1 MEQLG
6 LITARVESGLLIAHL
21 IMAHDTVAP
30 TARVDPGLL
39 KAHNFI
45 GPNRARD
52 IFWHVNGLS
61 YLGQTWALGSF
72 GLYWPVNFSAQR

>member
-6 LITARVESGLLIAHL
+6 LITAHVESGLLTAHL
-21 IMAHDTVAP
+21 IMARDTFGP
-30 TARVDPGLL
+30 MARVDTGLL
-39 KAHNFI
+39 KANNFI
-45 GPNRARD
+45 AKQAQD
-52 IFWHVNGLS
+52 KFWHVNCSS